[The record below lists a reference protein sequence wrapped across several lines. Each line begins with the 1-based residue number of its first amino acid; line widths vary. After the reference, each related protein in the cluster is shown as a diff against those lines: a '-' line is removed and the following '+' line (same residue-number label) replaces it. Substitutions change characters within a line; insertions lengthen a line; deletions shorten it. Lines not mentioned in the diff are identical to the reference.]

1 MDAVLHFLFV
11 FPAKNGEIAKLG
23 LAILQVEAY
32 NRAEFEIDKGEIP
45 LKELSRIASAVQAS
59 TTMAIDSLFKQM
71 KADGIDVIGFG
82 AGEPDFN
89 TPDAIKQAGIEA
101 IQNNFTRYTP
111 AAGTL
116 ELRQAACDRL
126 RADCGVE
133 YKPSQVVVSSGAKHL
148 VYLALRALVNPGD
161 EVILPAPYW
170 VSYIELIK
178 MVGGVPVVI
187 HTTEAE
193 HFKLTADKLEAAVTP
208 KTKAIIL
215 NNPSNPTGMMYG
227 REELEAI
234 ADVCVRNEVYVISDE
249 IYYSLAY
256 DGKQF
261 TSFAALSP
269 EAKELTILV
278 NGVSKSYAMT
288 GWRIGYACANDQIA
302 KVMANYVSHST
313 GSPVAISQKAAVVAL
328 NAPQDEVEAMRK
340 AFEERRNYIVEGM
353 NAIPGVSCIKPE
365 GAFYV
370 MMNLEQL
377 IGKTIHGVEITN
389 DDVFADAFLKHGLV
403 AVVPGSGFGAPNFVR
418 WSYATS
424 LDNIKEGLAR
434 LEKFLKG

>member
-1 MDAVLHFLFV
+1 M
-11 FPAKNGEIAKLG
+11 
-23 LAILQVEAY
+23 
-32 NRAEFEIDKGEIP
+32 
-45 LKELSRIASAVQAS
+45 KELSRIASAVQAS
-59 TTMAIDSLFKQM
+59 TTMAIDALFKQM
-71 KADGIDVIGFG
+71 KADGVDVIGFG

-89 TPDAIKQAGIEA
+89 TPEPIKQAGIEA

-111 AAGTL
+111 AAGTV
-116 ELRQAACDRL
+116 ELRQAICDRMK
-126 RADCGVE
+126 ADCGLD
-133 YKPSQVVVSSGAKHL
+133 YKPSQVVASSGAKHL

-161 EVILPAPYW
+161 EIILPAPYW
-170 VSYIELIK
+170 VSYYELIK

-193 HFKLTADKLEAAVTP
+193 HFKLTAAKLEAAVTP

-227 REELEAI
+227 REELQAI
-234 ADVCVRNEVYVISDE
+234 ADVCVKHEVYVISDE
-249 IYYSLAY
+249 IYYGLVY
-256 DGKQF
+256 DGKKF
-261 TSFAALSP
+261 TSFAALGP
-269 EAKELTILV
+269 QAKELTILI

-302 KVMANYVSHST
+302 KIMANYVSHST

-328 NAPQDEVEAMRK
+328 NAPQHEVEAMRK
-340 AFEERRNYIVEGM
+340 AFEERRDYIVARM

-370 MMNLEQL
+370 MMNLEKL

-389 DDVFADAFLKHGLV
+389 DDVFADAFLKYGLV

-424 LDNIKEGLAR
+424 MDNIREGLDR
-434 LEKFLKG
+434 LEKFLQG